1 MEDKKLS
8 AQKPVN
14 QVTAI
19 VGDGIPG
26 MSEPELTEAMASVEK
41 KWGPGV
47 AIIRQRSGNSPYS
60 SESVLIVKHG
70 KHPARGE
77 RLLLAPLGSSYNG
90 SGHYKGRGRWRTVW
104 LAREAECKTPEEKV
118 LVVCHEDDPN
128 SVRLGCLNVWL
139 QDVESWRASEAVGR
153 NAVALAFEKLG
164 L

>member
-1 MEDKKLS
+1 MEDEKLS
-8 AQKPVN
+8 AQKPVC

-19 VGDGIPG
+19 VSDGILEI
-26 MSEPELTEAMASVEK
+26 SEPELSQSISSVES

-47 AIIRQRSGNSPYS
+47 AVIRQRSGNSPYS
-60 SESVLIVKHG
+60 AESVLIVKHG
-70 KHPARGE
+70 KQPTRGE
-77 RLLLAPLGSSYNG
+77 RLLLAPLGKSYNG

-104 LAREAECKTPEEKV
+104 LAVEPELKTPEEKL

-128 SVRLGCLNVWL
+128 SSRLGCLNIWL
-139 QDVESWRASEAVGR
+139 QDLESWRASEAVGR